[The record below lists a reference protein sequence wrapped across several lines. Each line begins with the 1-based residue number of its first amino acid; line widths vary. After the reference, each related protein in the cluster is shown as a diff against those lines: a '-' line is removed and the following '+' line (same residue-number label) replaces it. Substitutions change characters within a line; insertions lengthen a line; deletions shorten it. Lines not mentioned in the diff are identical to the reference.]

1 MRLTIIRGQPVVS
14 RTNAGLSLF
23 HYLGLTHSL
32 PRNLPINGL
41 FWGNFKVA
49 FLHLNIRGRLV
60 LGFSVLCVLLAVVIG
75 TTIVKVR
82 TVNESTDRT
91 VNLRVPTAMTAS
103 DMVAGVYASLASLR
117 GWLITGNEV
126 FKSER
131 AVLWKDLQA
140 RGSEMDRL
148 AGQWTVEQNK
158 VDWKQAKPLL
168 DELRNAQD
176 KAEAIA
182 HTIDEQPAAKI
193 LATEAAPLAK
203 LMLQKATAIIDE
215 EGGIASTDARKSLL
229 IGFADMRGSMA
240 MAIGAIRAYLLT
252 ADVAFKNEFV
262 ELWALNQKKFDALEK
277 RRSEMTGDQQTAF
290 DTLVAARAKFAP
302 LPQKMFEIRASD
314 RWNMA
319 QWFLTNE
326 AAPRANKLLD
336 IFAGDKTAV
345 GSRAGGMVARQ
356 QNNLKADGAAVL
368 AETGFL
374 MTLLWVLMG
383 VGIGVAA
390 TVVYLTNRSIV
401 PPILSMVGAMGRLAG
416 GDHSV
421 EIPATDKQDEIGL
434 MARAVL
440 IFKENMIKAKE
451 LAAKEAEAISA
462 RVARAARVNELTQTF
477 DTDISNVLR
486 SVASAS
492 TELQATASQMT
503 STAEETSN
511 QATAVAAA
519 TEEASTNVQTVAAAS
534 EELASSVTEIGRQ
547 VAQSAAI
554 AQKAVGEADR
564 TNTTVQGL
572 FKDAASIGDVVKL
585 ISEIASQTNLLA
597 LNATIEAA
605 RAGEA
610 GRGFA
615 VVAAEVKSLAE
626 QTAKATDQISAQVSS
641 IQNSS
646 SEAVSAIKGISAT
659 INEMSEIASAIAGA
673 VEEQGSATQEIARN
687 VQQAALGTGEISSN
701 VAGVQ
706 QAAGDT
712 GAAAHQVLQASSELS
727 RQSETMRGQVET
739 FLSNIKAA

>member
-1 MRLTIIRGQPVVS
+1 
-14 RTNAGLSLF
+14 
-23 HYLGLTHSL
+23 
-32 PRNLPINGL
+32 
-41 FWGNFKVA
+41 
-49 FLHLNIRGRLV
+49 
-60 LGFSVLCVLLAVVIG
+60 
-75 TTIVKVR
+75 
-82 TVNESTDRT
+82 
-91 VNLRVPTAMTAS
+91 
-103 DMVAGVYASLASLR
+103 
-117 GWLITGNEV
+117 
-126 FKSER
+126 
-131 AVLWKDLQA
+131 
-140 RGSEMDRL
+140 
-148 AGQWTVEQNK
+148 
-158 VDWKQAKPLL
+158 
-168 DELRNAQD
+168 
-176 KAEAIA
+176 
-182 HTIDEQPAAKI
+182 
-193 LATEAAPLAK
+193 
-203 LMLQKATAIIDE
+203 MLQKATSIIDE
-215 EGGIASTDARKSLL
+215 ESSIASTDARKSLL
-229 IGFADMRGSMA
+229 IGFADLRGSMA

-252 ADVAFKNEFV
+252 ADMAFKKEFE
-262 ELWALNQKKFDALEK
+262 ELWALNQKKFEALSKRRAEMTSDQQSAFDALVE
-277 RRSEMTGDQQTAF
+277 
-290 DTLVAARAKFAP
+290 ARAKFSP

-336 IFAGDKTAV
+336 IFAGAKDTA
-345 GSRAGGMVARQ
+345 GSRAGGMVSRQ
-356 QNNLKADGAAVL
+356 QNNLKRDGDAIL
-368 AETGFL
+368 AETSFL
-374 MTLLWVLMG
+374 MTLLWVLLG

-401 PPILSMVGAMGRLAG
+401 PPILKMVGAMGQLAG

-421 EIPATDKQDEIGL
+421 AIPATDKKDEIGL

-451 LAAKEAEAISA
+451 LAEKEAEAIKA
-462 RVARAARVNELTQTF
+462 RVARAARVNELTQSF
-477 DTDISNVLR
+477 DASISTVLR

-492 TELQATASQMT
+492 TELQATASSMT
-503 STAEETSN
+503 ATAEETSN

-534 EELASSVTEIGRQ
+534 EELASSVTEISRQ

-554 AQKAVGEADR
+554 AQKAVEEADR

-572 FKDAASIGDVVKL
+572 YDGAASIGDVVKL
-585 ISEIASQTNLLA
+585 INDIASQTNLLA

-615 VVAAEVKSLAE
+615 VVASEVKSLAE
-626 QTAKATDQISAQVSS
+626 QTAKATEQIGAQITA

-646 SEAVSAIKGISAT
+646 SEAVTAIKGITST
-659 INEMSEIASAIAGA
+659 INEMSEIASAIASA

-687 VQQAALGTGEISSN
+687 VQQAALGTGEISAN
-701 VAGVQ
+701 VVGVQ

-727 RQSETMRGQVET
+727 RQSETMRGEVET

>member
-1 MRLTIIRGQPVVS
+1 
-14 RTNAGLSLF
+14 
-23 HYLGLTHSL
+23 
-32 PRNLPINGL
+32 
-41 FWGNFKVA
+41 
-49 FLHLNIRGRLV
+49 
-60 LGFSVLCVLLAVVIG
+60 
-75 TTIVKVR
+75 
-82 TVNESTDRT
+82 
-91 VNLRVPTAMTAS
+91 
-103 DMVAGVYASLASLR
+103 
-117 GWLITGNEV
+117 
-126 FKSER
+126 
-131 AVLWKDLQA
+131 
-140 RGSEMDRL
+140 
-148 AGQWTVEQNK
+148 
-158 VDWKQAKPLL
+158 
-168 DELRNAQD
+168 
-176 KAEAIA
+176 
-182 HTIDEQPAAKI
+182 
-193 LATEAAPLAK
+193 
-203 LMLQKATAIIDE
+203 MLQKATSIIDDE
-215 EGGIASTDARKSLL
+215 SNIASTDERKSLL
-229 IGFADMRGSMA
+229 IGFADLRGSMA

-252 ADVAFKNEFV
+252 ADLAFKKEFE
-262 ELWALNQKKFDALEK
+262 ELWALNQKKFEALAK
-277 RRSEMTGDQQTAF
+277 RRAEMTSAQQSAF
-290 DTLVAARAKFAP
+290 DTLVDARAKFSP

-336 IFAGDKTAV
+336 IFAGAKDATGAR
-345 GSRAGGMVARQ
+345 SGGMVSRQ
-356 QNNLKADGAAVL
+356 QDNLKRDGDATL

-374 MTLLWVLMG
+374 MTLLWVLLG
-383 VGIGVAA
+383 IGIGVSV

-401 PPILSMVGAMGRLAG
+401 PPILKMVGAMGQLAG

-421 EIPATDKQDEIGL
+421 TIPATDKKDEIGL

-451 LAAKEAEAISA
+451 LAEKEAEAIKA
-462 RVARAARVNELTQTF
+462 RVARAARVNELTQAF
-477 DTDISNVLR
+477 DTNISTVLR

-492 TELQATASQMT
+492 TELQATASSMT
-503 STAEETSN
+503 ATAEETSN

-534 EELASSVTEIGRQ
+534 EELASSVTEISRQ

-554 AQKAVGEADR
+554 AQKAVEEADR

-572 FKDAASIGDVVKL
+572 YDGAASIGDVVKL
-585 ISEIASQTNLLA
+585 ISDIASQTNLLA

-615 VVAAEVKSLAE
+615 VVASEVKSLAE
-626 QTAKATDQISAQVSS
+626 QTAKATEQIGAQITS

-646 SEAVSAIKGISAT
+646 SEAVTAIRGITST
-659 INEMSEIASAIAGA
+659 ISEMNGIASAIASA

-687 VQQAALGTGEISSN
+687 VQQAALGTGEISAN
-701 VAGVQ
+701 VVGVQ

-727 RQSETMRGQVET
+727 RQSETMRGEVET

>member
-1 MRLTIIRGQPVVS
+1 VV
-14 RTNAGLSLF
+14 L
-23 HYLGLTHSL
+23 
-32 PRNLPINGL
+32 
-41 FWGNFKVA
+41 
-49 FLHLNIRGRLV
+49 LHLNIRGRLI
-60 LGFSVLCVLLAVVIG
+60 LGFAILCVLLAGVVG
-75 TTIVKVR
+75 TTIFKVR
-82 TVNESTDRT
+82 TVSESTDRT
-91 VNLRVPTAMTAS
+91 INLRVPTAMTAN
-103 DMVAGVYASLASLR
+103 DLVAGVYASLASLR
-117 GWLITGNEV
+117 GWLITGNDA
-126 FKSER
+126 FKTER
-131 AVLWKDLQA
+131 AAIWKDIQTH
-140 RGSEMDRL
+140 GSEMDRL
-148 AGQWTVEQNK
+148 SGRWTVEQNK
-158 VDWKQAKPLL
+158 VDWNQAKPLL

-182 HTIDEQPAAKI
+182 YTIDEQPAAKI

-203 LMLQKATAIIDE
+203 LMLQKATSIIDE

-229 IGFADMRGSMA
+229 ISLADMRGSLA

-252 ADVAFKNEFV
+252 ADPAFKKEFE
-262 ELWALNQKKFDALEK
+262 ELWALNQKKFGALEK
-277 RRSEMTGDQQTAF
+277 RRLEMTSDQQNAF
-290 DTLVAARAKFAP
+290 DTLVAARVKFAP
-302 LPQKMFEIRASD
+302 LPQKMFDIRASD

-336 IFAGDKTAV
+336 IFAGAKTTE
-345 GSRAGGMVARQ
+345 GSRAGGMVSRQ
-356 QNNLKADGAAVL
+356 QDNLKRDGAAVL
-368 AETGFL
+368 AETSFL

-383 VGIGVAA
+383 IGIGVAA

-401 PPILSMVGAMGRLAG
+401 PPILKMVGAMGQLAG

-421 EIPATDKQDEIGL
+421 EIPATDKKDEIGL

-451 LAAKEAEAISA
+451 LAAKEADAIKD
-462 RVARAARVNELTQTF
+462 RVARAARVNELTHAF
-477 DTDISNVLR
+477 DADITTALR

-492 TELQATASQMT
+492 TELQETASSMT
-503 STAEETSN
+503 ATAEETSN

-534 EELASSVTEIGRQ
+534 EELASSVTEISRQ

-554 AQKAVGEADR
+554 ARKAVVEADR
-564 TNTTVQGL
+564 TNATVQGL
-572 FKDAASIGDVVKL
+572 FKDATSIGDVVKL

-615 VVAAEVKSLAE
+615 VVAAEVKNLAE

-641 IQNSS
+641 IQTSS
-646 SEAVSAIKGISAT
+646 SGAVSAIKGISAT

-701 VAGVQ
+701 VSGVQ
-706 QAAGDT
+706 QAAGET
-712 GAAAHQVLQASSELS
+712 GAAAHQVLHASGELS
-727 RQSETMRGQVET
+727 RQSETIRGQVES

>member
-1 MRLTIIRGQPVVS
+1 MTFP
-14 RTNAGLSLF
+14 
-23 HYLGLTHSL
+23 
-32 PRNLPINGL
+32 
-41 FWGNFKVA
+41 
-49 FLHLNIRGRLV
+49 HLNIRGRLI
-60 LGFSVLCVLLAVVIG
+60 LGFSVLCVLLAAVIG
-75 TTIVKVR
+75 VTLIKVDNV
-82 TVNESTDRT
+82 TEVTDRT
-91 VNLRVPTAMTAS
+91 VNLRVPTAMNAS

-117 GWLITGNEV
+117 AWLITGNDT
-126 FKSER
+126 FKVER
-131 AVLWKDLQA
+131 AGLWKELQKH
-140 RGSEMDRL
+140 GSEMDQL
-148 AGQWTVEQNK
+148 AGHWTSEQNK
-158 VDWKQAKPLL
+158 ADWKQAKPLL

-182 HTIDEQPAAKI
+182 HTPDEQPAAKI
-193 LATEAAPLAK
+193 LATEAAPLART
-203 LMLQKATAIIDE
+203 MLQTATAIINE
-215 EGGIASTDARKSLL
+215 ESGIASTDARKSLL

-252 ADVAFKNEFV
+252 ADEAFKKEFA
-262 ELWALNQKKFDALEK
+262 ELWALNQQKFEALSQ
-277 RRSEMTGDQQTAF
+277 RRAEMTPDQQKAF

-302 LPQKMFEIRASD
+302 LQQKMFEIRASD

-319 QWFLTNE
+319 QWLMTNE

-336 IFAGDKTAV
+336 IFAGAKSAD
-345 GSRAGGMVARQ
+345 GGRSGGMVSRQ
-356 QNNLKADGAAVL
+356 QQNLRRDGATVVAD
-368 AETGFL
+368 TNFL
-374 MTLLWVLMG
+374 TTLLWVMLG

-390 TVVYLTNRSIV
+390 AVVYLTSRSIV
-401 PPILSMVGAMGRLAG
+401 PPILQMVGAMGQLAG

-421 EIPATDKQDEIGL
+421 EIPATAKKDEIGL

-440 IFKENMIKAKE
+440 IFKENMIKARE
-451 LAAKEAEAISA
+451 LAAKEAEAINA
-462 RVARAARVNELTQTF
+462 RVARAARVNELTTAF
-477 DTDISNVLR
+477 DANISNVLR

-492 TELQATASQMT
+492 TELQATASSMT
-503 STAEETSN
+503 ATAEETSN

-547 VAQSAAI
+547 VTQSAAI
-554 AQKAVGEADR
+554 AQKAVSEADR
-564 TNTTVQGL
+564 TNATVQGL

-646 SEAVSAIKGISAT
+646 SEAVAAIKGITAT
-659 INEMSEIASAIAGA
+659 ISEINEIASAIASA

-701 VAGVQ
+701 VTGVQ

-712 GAAAHQVLQASSELS
+712 GAAAHQVLQASEELS
-727 RQSETMRGQVET
+727 RQSETMRGEVEA

>member
-1 MRLTIIRGQPVVS
+1 M
-14 RTNAGLSLF
+14 
-23 HYLGLTHSL
+23 
-32 PRNLPINGL
+32 
-41 FWGNFKVA
+41 A
-49 FLHLNIRGRLV
+49 FLQLNIRGRLI
-60 LGFSVLCVLLAVVIG
+60 LGFSLLCVLLAAVVG

-82 TVNESTDRT
+82 TVDESIDRT
-91 VNLRVPTAMTAS
+91 VKLRVPTAMTAS
-103 DMVAGVYASLASLR
+103 DLVAGVYASLASLR
-117 GWLITGNEV
+117 GWLITGNDA
-126 FKSER
+126 FKAER
-131 AVLWKDLQA
+131 AVLWKDVQA

-148 AGQWTVEQNK
+148 SDQWTSEQNK
-158 VDWKQAKPLL
+158 LDWKQAKPLL
-168 DELRNAQD
+168 DELRSAQD

-203 LMLQKATAIIDE
+203 FMLQKATSIIEE
-215 EGGIASTDARKSLL
+215 EGGIASTDSRKTLL
-229 IGFADMRGSMA
+229 IGFADLRGSMA

-252 ADVAFKNEFV
+252 ADEAFKTEFV
-262 ELWALNQKKFDALEK
+262 ELWALNQKNFDALEK
-277 RRSEMTGDQQTAF
+277 RRSEMTPDQQKAF
-290 DTLVAARAKFAP
+290 DALVSARAKFAP

-336 IFAGDKTAV
+336 IFAGKRNDA
-345 GSRAGGMVARQ
+345 GSRSGGMVARQ
-356 QNNLKADGAAVL
+356 QDSLKRDGTAVL
-368 AETGFL
+368 AETSFL

-401 PPILSMVGAMGRLAG
+401 PPILKMVGAMGRLAG
-416 GDHSV
+416 GDYSV
-421 EIPATDKQDEIGL
+421 EVPATDQKDEIGL
-434 MARAVL
+434 MAGAVL

-451 LAAKEAEAISA
+451 LAAKEAEAINA
-462 RVARAARVNELTQTF
+462 RVARAARVNELTQAF
-477 DTDISNVLR
+477 DADISTVLR

-492 TELQATASQMT
+492 TELQATASSMT
-503 STAEETSN
+503 ATAEETSN

-547 VAQSAAI
+547 VTLSASI
-554 AQKAVGEADR
+554 AQKAVSEAER
-564 TNTTVQGL
+564 TNMTVQGL
-572 FKDAASIGDVVKL
+572 FNDAASIGDVVKL
-585 ISEIASQTNLLA
+585 ISDIAGQTNLLA

-626 QTAKATDQISAQVSS
+626 QTAKATEQISNQVSS
-641 IQNSS
+641 IQTSS
-646 SEAVSAIKGISAT
+646 SEAVSAIKGITAT
-659 INEMSEIASAIAGA
+659 IHEMNEIASAIASA
-673 VEEQGSATQEIARN
+673 VEEQGSATQEITRN
-687 VQQAALGTGEISSN
+687 VQQAAQGTNEITSN
-701 VAGVQ
+701 VNGVQ

-712 GAAAHQVLQASSELS
+712 GAAAHQVLEASNELS
-727 RQSETMRGQVET
+727 RQSETMRGQVEPSSPISRP
-739 FLSNIKAA
+739 LDR

>member
-1 MRLTIIRGQPVVS
+1 M
-14 RTNAGLSLF
+14 
-23 HYLGLTHSL
+23 
-32 PRNLPINGL
+32 
-41 FWGNFKVA
+41 A
-49 FLHLNIRGRLV
+49 FLQLNIRGRLI
-60 LGFSVLCVLLAVVIG
+60 LGFSVLCVLLAAVVG
-75 TTIVKVR
+75 TTIIKVR
-82 TVNESTDRT
+82 TVSESTDRT
-91 VNLRVPTAMTAS
+91 INLRVPTAMTAS
-103 DMVAGVYASLASLR
+103 DLVSGVYASLASLR
-117 GWLITGNEV
+117 GWLITGNDV
-126 FKSER
+126 FKTER
-131 AVLWKDLQA
+131 AVLWKDIQS

-148 AGQWTVEQNK
+148 SGQWTVEQNK

-176 KAEAIA
+176 KAEAIT
-182 HTIDEQPAAKI
+182 HTIDEQPAAKL

-203 LMLQKATAIIDE
+203 LMLQKATSIINE
-215 EGGIASTDARKSLL
+215 EGGIPSTDARKSLL
-229 IGFADMRGSMA
+229 IDFADMRGSLA

-252 ADVAFKNEFV
+252 ADVNFKNEFE
-262 ELWALNQKKFDALEK
+262 ELWALNQKKFEALSK
-277 RRSEMTGDQQTAF
+277 RRSEMTGDQQKAF
-290 DTLVAARAKFAP
+290 DSLVEARAKFAP
-302 LPQKMFEIRASD
+302 LPQRMFEIRASD

-336 IFAGDKTAV
+336 IFAGAKDNA
-345 GSRAGGMVARQ
+345 GSRSGGMVSRQ
-356 QNNLKADGAAVL
+356 QDSLKRDGAAVL
-368 AETGFL
+368 AETSFL

-401 PPILSMVGAMGRLAG
+401 PPILRMVGAMGQLAS
-416 GDHSV
+416 GDHAV
-421 EIPATDKQDEIGL
+421 EIPAADKKDEIGL

-462 RVARAARVNELTQTF
+462 RVARAARVNDLTETF
-477 DTDISNVLR
+477 DANISTVLR

-492 TELQATASQMT
+492 TELQATASSMT
-503 STAEETSN
+503 ATAEETSN

-554 AQKAVGEADR
+554 AQKAVSEADR

-572 FKDAASIGDVVKL
+572 FKDAAGIGDVVKL

-641 IQNSS
+641 IQASS
-646 SEAVSAIKGISAT
+646 SEAVSAIKGISTT

-687 VQQAALGTGEISSN
+687 VQQAALGTGEIASN

-727 RQSETMRGQVET
+727 RQSETMRGHVET
-739 FLSNIKAA
+739 FLSSIKAA

>member
-1 MRLTIIRGQPVVS
+1 M
-14 RTNAGLSLF
+14 
-23 HYLGLTHSL
+23 L
-32 PRNLPINGL
+32 P
-41 FWGNFKVA
+41 VA
-49 FLHLNIRGRLV
+49 FRLHYRGFAMAILNLNIRGRLI
-60 LGFSVLCVLLAVVIG
+60 LGFSVLCALLACVVGI
-75 TTIVKVR
+75 TIIKVR
-82 TVNESTDRT
+82 AVNESTDRN
-91 VNLRVPTAMTAS
+91 VNVRVPTAMAAS
-103 DMVAGVYASLASLR
+103 DVVAGVYASLASLR
-117 GWLITGNEV
+117 GWLITGNDA
-126 FKSER
+126 FKAER
-131 AVLWKDLQA
+131 ALLWKDIQ
-140 RGSEMDRL
+140 RHGSEMDGL
-148 AGQWTVEQNK
+148 AGHWTVEQNK
-158 VDWKQAKPLL
+158 ADWKLARPLL
-168 DELRNAQD
+168 DELRSAQD

-215 EGGIASTDARKSLL
+215 EGGITSTDARKSLL

-252 ADVAFKNEFV
+252 ADMAFKKEFE
-262 ELWALNQKKFDALEK
+262 ELWALNQKKFEALAKRRAEMTSEQQKAFDALV
-277 RRSEMTGDQQTAF
+277 D
-290 DTLVAARAKFAP
+290 ARAKFAP
-302 LPQKMFEIRASD
+302 MPQKMFEIRASD

-336 IFAGDKTAV
+336 IFAGAKDAA
-345 GSRAGGMVARQ
+345 GSRSGGMVARQ
-356 QNNLKADGAAVL
+356 QDNLKKDGAAVL

-374 MTLLWVLMG
+374 MMLLWVLLG

-390 TVVYLTNRSIV
+390 SVVYLTNRSIV
-401 PPILSMVGAMGRLAG
+401 PPILKMVGAMGQLAG

-421 EIPATDKQDEIGL
+421 TIPATDKKDEIGL

-451 LAAKEAEAISA
+451 LAEKEAEAISA
-462 RVARAARVNELTQTF
+462 RVARAARVNELTRTF
-477 DTDISNVLR
+477 DADISTVLR

-492 TELQATASQMT
+492 TELQATASSMT
-503 STAEETSN
+503 ATAEETSN

-534 EELASSVTEIGRQ
+534 EELASSVTEISRQ

-564 TNTTVQGL
+564 TNATVQGL

-615 VVAAEVKSLAE
+615 VVASEVKSLAE
-626 QTAKATDQISAQVSS
+626 QTAKATDQIGAQVSS

-646 SEAVSAIKGISAT
+646 SDAVTAIKGISAT

-687 VQQAALGTGEISSN
+687 VQQAALGTGEISAN
-701 VAGVQ
+701 VSGVQ

-727 RQSETMRGQVET
+727 RQSETMRTHVET

>member
-1 MRLTIIRGQPVVS
+1 MVNGQLTLC
-14 RTNAGLSLF
+14 ACLSAA
-23 HYLGLTHSL
+23 
-32 PRNLPINGL
+32 RI
-41 FWGNFKVA
+41 WGDFTVA
-49 FLHLNIRGRLV
+49 FLQLNIRGRLI
-60 LGFSVLCVLLAVVIG
+60 LGFSVLCLLLAGVIG
-75 TTIVKVR
+75 TTIIKVH
-82 TVNESTDRT
+82 TVSEATDRT
-91 VNLRVPTAMTAS
+91 ISLRVPTAMTAS
-103 DMVAGVYASLASLR
+103 DLVAGVYASLASLR
-117 GWLITGNEV
+117 GWLITGNDA
-126 FKSER
+126 FKTER
-131 AVLWKDLQA
+131 AGLWKDIQTH
-140 RGSEMDRL
+140 GTEMDRL
-148 AGQWTVEQNK
+148 SGHWTVEKNK
-158 VDWKQAKPLL
+158 QDWQQAKPLL

-203 LMLQKATAIIDE
+203 LMLQKATSIIDE
-215 EGGIASTDARKSLL
+215 EGNIASTDQRKSLL

-252 ADVAFKNEFV
+252 ADAAFKTEFV
-262 ELWALNQKKFDALEK
+262 ELWALNQKKFDALSK
-277 RRSEMTGDQQTAF
+277 RRSEMTSDQQNAF
-290 DTLVAARAKFAP
+290 DSLVAARAKFSP
-302 LPQKMFEIRASD
+302 LPQKMFDIRASD

-336 IFAGDKTAV
+336 IFAGAKNAT
-345 GSRAGGMVARQ
+345 GSRSGGMVTRQ
-356 QNNLKADGAAVL
+356 QDNLKTDGAAVL
-368 AETGFL
+368 AETSFL
-374 MTLLWVLMG
+374 TTLLWVLLG
-383 VGIGVAA
+383 VGIGVAV
-390 TVVYLTNRSIV
+390 TVVYVTNRSIV
-401 PPILSMVGAMGRLAG
+401 PPILKMVGAMGQLAG

-421 EIPATDKQDEIGL
+421 EIPATDKKDEIGL

-462 RVARAARVNELTQTF
+462 RVARAARVNDLTETF
-477 DTDISNVLR
+477 DKDISTVLR

-492 TELQATASQMT
+492 TELQATASSMT
-503 STAEETSN
+503 ATAEETSN

-534 EELASSVTEIGRQ
+534 EELASSVNEISRQ

-554 AQKAVGEADR
+554 AQKAVAEADR

-572 FKDAASIGDVVKL
+572 FNDAASIGDVVKL
-585 ISEIASQTNLLA
+585 ISDIASQTNLLA

-626 QTAKATDQISAQVSS
+626 QTAKATDQIGTQVSS
-641 IQNSS
+641 IQTSS
-646 SEAVSAIKGISAT
+646 SEAVSAIKGITVT
-659 INEMSEIASAIAGA
+659 INEMNEIASAIASA

-727 RQSETMRGQVET
+727 RQSETMRGQVEA
-739 FLSNIKAA
+739 FLSNIKVA

>member
-1 MRLTIIRGQPVVS
+1 M
-14 RTNAGLSLF
+14 
-23 HYLGLTHSL
+23 
-32 PRNLPINGL
+32 
-41 FWGNFKVA
+41 A
-49 FLHLNIRGRLV
+49 FLNLNIRGRLI
-60 LGFSVLCVLLAVVIG
+60 LGFSVLCALLACVVGI
-75 TTIVKVR
+75 TIVKVR
-82 TVNESTDRT
+82 SVNESTDRT
-91 VNLRVPTAMTAS
+91 VNLRVPTAMAAN
-103 DMVAGVYASLASLR
+103 DVVAGVYASLASLR
-117 GWLITGNEV
+117 GWLITGNDT
-126 FKSER
+126 FKAER
-131 AVLWKDLQA
+131 AVLWKDIQ
-140 RGSEMDRL
+140 RHGSMMDSL
-148 AGQWTVEQNK
+148 SGQWTVEQNK
-158 VDWKQAKPLL
+158 MDWKQAKPLL
-168 DELRNAQD
+168 DELRSAQD

-193 LATEAAPLAK
+193 LATEAAPLSK
-203 LMLQKATAIIDE
+203 FMLQQITAIIDE
-215 EGGIASTDARKSLL
+215 ESSITSSDARKSLL
-229 IGFADMRGSMA
+229 IGFADTRGSMA

-252 ADVAFKNEFV
+252 ADQTFKAEF
-262 ELWALNQKKFDALEK
+262 ESLWALNQKKIEVLEK
-277 RRSEMTGDQQTAF
+277 RRPEMSADQLKAF
-290 DTLVAARAKFAP
+290 DALIAARAKFAP

-336 IFAGDKTAV
+336 IFAGAKDAA
-345 GSRAGGMVARQ
+345 GSRSGGMVARQ
-356 QNNLKADGAAVL
+356 QANLKHDGAAVL

-374 MTLLWVLMG
+374 MTLLWVLLG
-383 VGIGVAA
+383 VGIGVAV

-401 PPILSMVGAMGRLAG
+401 PPILKMVGAMGQLAG

-421 EIPATDKQDEIGL
+421 AIPATDKKDEIGL

-440 IFKENMIKAKE
+440 IFKENMIKAKD
-451 LAAKEAEAISA
+451 LADKEAEAISA

-477 DTDISNVLR
+477 DADISAVLR

-492 TELQATASQMT
+492 TELQATASSMT
-503 STAEETSN
+503 ATAEETSN

-534 EELASSVTEIGRQ
+534 EQLASAVTEISRQ

-554 AQKAVGEADR
+554 AQKAVQEADR

-572 FKDAASIGDVVKL
+572 FNDAAGIGDVVKL

-615 VVAAEVKSLAE
+615 VVASEVKNLAE
-626 QTAKATDQISAQVSS
+626 QTAKATEQIGAQVSS

-646 SEAVSAIKGISAT
+646 SEAVSAIKGISET

-701 VAGVQ
+701 VSGVQ
-706 QAAGDT
+706 QAASDT
-712 GAAAHQVLQASSELS
+712 GAAAHEVLQASSELS
-727 RQSETMRGQVET
+727 RQSETMRNHVET

>member
-1 MRLTIIRGQPVVS
+1 MGEFTLDFAQ
-14 RTNAGLSLF
+14 
-23 HYLGLTHSL
+23 
-32 PRNLPINGL
+32 
-41 FWGNFKVA
+41 
-49 FLHLNIRGRLV
+49 LNIRGRLI
-60 LGFSVLCVLLAVVIG
+60 LGFSVLCILLAAVVG
-75 TTIVKVR
+75 TTIIKVR
-82 TVNESTDRT
+82 TVSESTERT

-103 DMVAGVYASLASLR
+103 DLVAGVYASLASLR
-117 GWLITGNEV
+117 GFLITGNDV

-131 AVLWKDLQA
+131 ATLWKDIQA
-140 RGSEMDRL
+140 HGSDMDRL
-148 AGQWTVEQNK
+148 SDRWTVKQNE

-176 KAEAIA
+176 KAEAIS

-193 LATEAAPLAK
+193 LATEAAPLAT
-203 LMLQKATAIIDE
+203 LMLQKATSIINE
-215 EGGIASTDARKSLL
+215 EGNIASTDSRKSLL
-229 IGFADMRGSMA
+229 IDFADLRGSMA

-252 ADVAFKNEFV
+252 ADDAFKAEFV
-262 ELWALNQKKFDALEK
+262 ELWSRNQKKFDALLK
-277 RRSEMTGDQQTAF
+277 RRSEMTPDQQAAF
-290 DTLVAARAKFAP
+290 DSLAAARAKFAP

-319 QWFLTNE
+319 LWLLTNE
-326 AAPRANKLLD
+326 AGPRADKLLD
-336 IFAGDKTAV
+336 IFAGAKGAT
-345 GSRAGGMVARQ
+345 GSRSGGMVARQ
-356 QNNLKADGAAVL
+356 QDNLKADGAATL
-368 AETGFL
+368 AETNFL
-374 MTLLWVLMG
+374 MTLLWIMM
-383 VGIGVAA
+383 GIGIGIAA

-401 PPILSMVGAMGRLAG
+401 PPILKMVDAMGQLAG

-421 EIPATDKQDEIGL
+421 EIPATDKKDEIGL

-451 LAAKEAEAISA
+451 LAAKEAEAIGA
-462 RVARAARVNELTQTF
+462 RVARAARVNDLTARF
-477 DTDISNVLR
+477 DSDISSVLK

-492 TELQATASQMT
+492 TELQATASSMT
-503 STAEETSN
+503 ATAEETSS

-519 TEEASTNVQTVAAAS
+519 TEEASANVQTVAVAS

-547 VAQSAAI
+547 VALSATI
-554 AQKAVGEADR
+554 ARNAVTEADR

-572 FKDAASIGDVVKL
+572 CNEAAGIGDVVKL
-585 ISEIASQTNLLA
+585 ISEIAGQTNLLA

-626 QTAKATDQISAQVSS
+626 QTAKATEQISTQVLS
-641 IQNSS
+641 IQTSS
-646 SEAVSAIKGISAT
+646 NEAVDAIKGITAT
-659 INEMSEIASAIAGA
+659 INEMNEIAAAIASA

-687 VQQAALGTGEISSN
+687 VQQAALGTNEITSN
-701 VAGVQ
+701 VSGVQ

-712 GAAAHQVLQASSELS
+712 GAAAHQVLEASSELS
-727 RQSETMRGQVET
+727 RQSETMRSKVES